1 MDFHF
6 TYRVTFVKSKV
17 VSTKNVI
24 IIGGGFAGINAAKKL
39 SNNND
44 LRITLIDRRNH
55 HLFQPLLYQVAT
67 AGLSPADIATPIRGI
82 FSKNPNVQVIMANVE
97 AINLITQQIQT
108 SEGEVYSYNYLVMA
122 CGAKHSYFGHGEWED
137 FSPGL
142 KTLEQ
147 ATEIRRRILLAFELA
162 EKEKS
167 AEKQKEY
174 LTFIIVGGGPTGVE
188 LAGTIGEISRHTLS
202 QDFRSIRPE
211 RTRVLLIEAG
221 PRILPAFSEKLSR
234 LAARDL
240 EKLGVQIWTSTR
252 VTGVKE
258 DRVDLGNESIKAR
271 TVIWAAGVQP
281 SSLGKDLDVP
291 LDPIGR
297 VIIEKDLSLKN
308 HPEVFVL
315 GDQAFFPTDDGK
327 GLPGLAP
334 VAMQQG
340 SFAASNILRDLK
352 NQPRREFHYV
362 DKGMMATIGRKS
374 AVVQMKHF
382 EFGGFFAWITW
393 LFVHI
398 YYLIGF
404 KNRIF
409 VFIQWAWSYIT
420 FKRGARL
427 IVDKEWRTGANV
439 SKKNI
444 DIL

>member
-1 MDFHF
+1 V
-6 TYRVTFVKSKV
+6 R
-17 VSTKNVI
+17 KNTIVI
-24 IIGGGFAGINAAKKL
+24 GAGFAGINAVKKL
-39 SNNND
+39 SKKKNLD
-44 LRITLIDRRNH
+44 ITLIDRRNH

-82 FSKNPNVQVIMANVE
+82 FTKNPNVQVIMSNVVGVDLSGKN
-97 AINLITQQIQT
+97 IRT
-108 SEGEVYSYNYLVMA
+108 SEGESYSYDYLIMA

-147 ATEIRRRILLAFELA
+147 ATEIRRRILLAFEMA

-167 AEKQKEY
+167 PEKQKEY
-174 LTFIIVGGGPTGVE
+174 LTFVIVGGGPTGVE

-202 QDFRSIRPE
+202 QDFRSIQPE

-221 PRILPAFSEKLSR
+221 PRILPAFSDKLSK

-252 VTGVKE
+252 VTRISEGSVE
-258 DRVDLGNESIKAR
+258 LGNESVKAR
-271 TVIWAAGVQP
+271 TVIWAAGVEP
-281 SSLGKDLDVP
+281 SSLGKSLQVP
-291 LDPIGR
+291 LDKIGR
-297 VIIEKDLSLKN
+297 VIVEKDLSLKN

-315 GDQAFFPTDDGK
+315 GDQAFFPTEDGK

-340 SFAASNILRDLK
+340 SCAAQNIIAELQGK
-352 NQPRREFHYV
+352 PRQEFHYK
-362 DKGMMATIGRKS
+362 DKGVMATIGRKS
-374 AVVQMKHF
+374 AIVQMKHF
-382 EFGGFFAWITW
+382 EFGGLLAWVTW
-393 LFVHI
+393 LFIHI

-404 KNRIF
+404 KNRVF
-409 VFIQWAWSYIT
+409 VFMQWAWSYVP

-427 IVDKEWRTGANV
+427 IVDKEWKSNLT
-439 SKKNI
+439 KKT
-444 DIL
+444 

>member
-1 MDFHF
+1 M
-6 TYRVTFVKSKV
+6 R
-17 VSTKNVI
+17 KNTIVI
-24 IIGGGFAGINAAKKL
+24 GAGFAGINAVKKL
-39 SNNND
+39 SKKKNLD
-44 LRITLIDRRNH
+44 ITLIDRRNH

-82 FSKNPNVQVIMANVE
+82 FTKNPNVQVIMSNVVGVDLSGKN
-97 AINLITQQIQT
+97 IRT
-108 SEGEVYSYNYLVMA
+108 SEGESYSYDYLIMA

-147 ATEIRRRILLAFELA
+147 ATEIRRRILLAFEMA

-167 AEKQKEY
+167 PEKQKEY
-174 LTFIIVGGGPTGVE
+174 LTFVIVGGGPTGVE

-202 QDFRSIRPE
+202 QDFRSIQPE

-221 PRILPAFSEKLSR
+221 PRILPAFSDKLSK

-252 VTGVKE
+252 VTRISEGSVE
-258 DRVDLGNESIKAR
+258 LGNESVKAR
-271 TVIWAAGVQP
+271 TVIWAAGVEP
-281 SSLGKDLDVP
+281 SSLGKSLQVP
-291 LDPIGR
+291 LDKIGR
-297 VIIEKDLSLKN
+297 VIVEKDLSLKN

-315 GDQAFFPTDDGK
+315 GDQAFFPTEDGK

-340 SFAASNILRDLK
+340 SCAAQNIIAELQGK
-352 NQPRREFHYV
+352 PRQEFHYK
-362 DKGMMATIGRKS
+362 DKGVMATIGRKS
-374 AVVQMKHF
+374 AIVQMKHF
-382 EFGGFFAWITW
+382 EFGGLLAWVTW
-393 LFVHI
+393 LFIHI

-404 KNRIF
+404 KNRVF
-409 VFIQWAWSYIT
+409 VFMQWAWSYVT

-427 IVDKEWRTGANV
+427 IVDKEWKSNLT
-439 SKKNI
+439 KKT
-444 DIL
+444 